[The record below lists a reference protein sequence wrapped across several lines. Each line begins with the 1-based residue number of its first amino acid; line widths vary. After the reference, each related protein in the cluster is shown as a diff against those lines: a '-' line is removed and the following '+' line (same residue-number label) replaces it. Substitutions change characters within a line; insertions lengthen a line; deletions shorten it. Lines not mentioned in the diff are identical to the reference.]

1 MNYELISQIR
11 EGGILYIL
19 LLIAITMH
27 EFGHAWFADKLGD
40 PLPRLQGRVTVNPLA
55 HIDPFGTVILPLL
68 TIAVSIG
75 ANFPIVFG
83 WGKPVQVALNDAKNR
98 DKIDLFSTLGAPAFF
113 RRPGCAAS
121 MDLRAAGAESC
132 RPRIRA
138 ACPAQKA
145 LRVSR
150 EGRGNRGFASSAPAG
165 GRHEEGTKSVDGSS
179 LPVKNASA
187 VVSCRLR

>member
-1 MNYELISQIR
+1 MALRRAAGQDGPAE
-11 EGGILYIL
+11 
-19 LLIAITMH
+19 
-27 EFGHAWFADKLGD
+27 KLT
-40 PLPRLQGRVTVNPLA
+40 QGLCCRVPAVQRHTA
-55 HIDPFGTVILPLL
+55 FPLL
-68 TIAVSIG
+68 PGLA
-75 ANFPIVFG
+75 
-83 WGKPVQVALNDAKNR
+83 GKN
-98 DKIDLFSTLGAPAFF
+98 LFSTLGAPAFF
-113 RRPGCAAS
+113 RRPGRAAS

-150 EGRGNRGFASSAPAG
+150 EGRGNRAFASSAPAG
-165 GRHEEGTKSVDGSS
+165 GRHVEGTKSVDGCS